1 MMTVGFFWRAKWIS
15 PLCFDLC
22 PHRVSRS
29 FKRQRAH
36 LQANG
41 LHSICITGVRG
52 QEAAKGKR
60 RTDWELK
67 RSGPSAQALQ
77 GRQDLWLR
85 VFTLCSHSSPY
96 AATSAGAK
104 ARPWLCAWSFP
115 ETREISPLPCLP
127 VGIPRRGREIGSVLH
142 LSPNMHPRTMG
153 KPQQGR
159 VTAWNSCTLEARGRS
174 ITSTRPAWL
183 HREGGDKQFEVSLG
197 CVTTCSRHNRKA

>member
-22 PHRVSRS
+22 QHRVSRS

-41 LHSICITGVRG
+41 LHSVCVTGVRG
-52 QEAAKGKR
+52 QDAAKGKLW
-60 RTDWELK
+60 TDWELK

-96 AATSAGAK
+96 APTSAGAK
-104 ARPWLCAWSFP
+104 ARPWLCALLFP
-115 ETREISPLPCLP
+115 EAREISPSPFALGRYPEEGQRNQECASSLPKHA
-127 VGIPRRGREIGSVLH
+127 S
-142 LSPNMHPRTMG
+142 
-153 KPQQGR
+153 
-159 VTAWNSCTLEARGRS
+159 
-174 ITSTRPAWL
+174 
-183 HREGGDKQFEVSLG
+183 
-197 CVTTCSRHNRKA
+197 

>member
-22 PHRVSRS
+22 QHRVSRS

-41 LHSICITGVRG
+41 LRSVCVTGVRG
-52 QEAAKGKR
+52 QDAAKRKR
-60 RTDWELK
+60 WTDWELK

-77 GRQDLWLR
+77 GCQDLWLK

-104 ARPWLCAWSFP
+104 ARPWLCALLFP
-115 ETREISPLPCLP
+115 ETGEISPSPFALSGYPEEGQRNRECASSLPKHASLNHRQTSGKVCL
-127 VGIPRRGREIGSVLH
+127 
-142 LSPNMHPRTMG
+142 
-153 KPQQGR
+153 
-159 VTAWNSCTLEARGRS
+159 
-174 ITSTRPAWL
+174 
-183 HREGGDKQFEVSLG
+183 
-197 CVTTCSRHNRKA
+197 SRAG